1 LRGDRKAKGSGLNG
15 SKHSPASYPMGIAH
29 SFPGG
34 KAARAW
40 SWPLTSI

>member
-1 LRGDRKAKGSGLNG
+1 
-15 SKHSPASYPMGIAH
+15 MGIRD

>member
-1 LRGDRKAKGSGLNG
+1 MYLFFVLYVIT
-15 SKHSPASYPMGIAH
+15 SYPMCIRD

-34 KAARAW
+34 KSAGEW